1 MTPLL
6 SLRGVEREYGGRRVL
21 RVEELDLEEGA
32 VTAVVGP
39 NGSGKSTLLR
49 IVNLLEKPT
58 RGEIVYWG
66 GERLSSLGRGERRRL
81 AGEMTM
87 IFQDPILFRRTVED
101 NLAYGLRVRGVPRAE
116 RKARVREML
125 RRLGLEDLASR
136 DVRTLSGGEAQKVAL
151 GRALVLRPRLLL
163 MDEPLSNLD
172 LPTRRE
178 MLSLIP
184 GLVREEGVTILYVSH
199 DCHEVLEVADRLAV
213 LIEGLLHQVGK
224 PAEVFARPVSEEVAS
239 FLGAENL
246 LEGEVVL
253 REGEMVRIR
262 VGEGELLALGDF
274 RVGDRVKILVH
285 PEEVVL
291 HAPGEDAGS
300 ARNRLAARVV
310 EVRELGGLVKVR
322 LDCGFPLTAHVT
334 RASLKEMAI
343 APGKAY
349 TAALKATS
357 LHIMPFS
364 GRRGL

>member
-6 SLRGVEREYGGRRVL
+6 SLRGVEREYDGRRVL
-21 RVEELDLEEGA
+21 QVGELDIEEGS

-49 IVNLLEKPT
+49 IINLLERPT
-58 RGEIVYWG
+58 RGEIVFWDG
-66 GERLSSLGRGERRRL
+66 KQLSTLERGERRKL
-81 AGEMTM
+81 AAQMTM

-101 NLAYGLRVRGVPRAE
+101 NLAYGLKVRGMPRAE

-125 RRLGLEDLASR
+125 ERLGLEHLASR

-151 GRALVLRPRLLL
+151 GRALILRPRLLL
-163 MDEPLSNLD
+163 LDEPLSNLD

-178 MLSLIP
+178 MLRLLP
-184 GLVREEGVTILYVSH
+184 LLVREAGVTAVYVSH
-199 DCHEVLEVADRLAV
+199 DYHEVLEVADRLAV
-213 LIEGLLHQVGK
+213 LIGGTLQQVGK
-224 PAEVFARPVSEEVAS
+224 PGEVFARPVSEEVAS

-246 LEGEVVL
+246 LEGEVVAGK
-253 REGEMVRIR
+253 GEMVRIR

-274 RVGDRVKILVH
+274 PVGSRVKVLVH

-291 HAPGEDAGS
+291 HVPGEEAGS
-300 ARNRLAARVV
+300 ARNRLSARVL
-310 EVRELGGLVKVR
+310 EVREMGGMVKVR

-334 RASLKEMAI
+334 RPSREEMGI
-343 APGKAY
+343 APGKAF

-364 GRRGL
+364 GARE